1 MRKKRKTLL
10 GITALAFTLCL
21 SMPVMSGTTFA
32 EKCENNGDGTV
43 TDNTQA
49 RRM

>member
-21 SMPVMSGTTFA
+21 SMPVMSGTAFA
-32 EKCENNGDGTV
+32 KGVRIMV
-43 TDNTQA
+43 TGL
-49 RRM
+49 